1 LTPHD
6 PHLKGARYPGGFNP
20 RAYQVKIRFQ
30 NVPFKRVN
38 LRRYGGGDR
47 ADVFEMP
54 LRCLLGDVGG
64 RAAGVRLVTLNTKP

>member
-1 LTPHD
+1 
-6 PHLKGARYPGGFNP
+6 
-20 RAYQVKIRFQ
+20 
-30 NVPFKRVN
+30 